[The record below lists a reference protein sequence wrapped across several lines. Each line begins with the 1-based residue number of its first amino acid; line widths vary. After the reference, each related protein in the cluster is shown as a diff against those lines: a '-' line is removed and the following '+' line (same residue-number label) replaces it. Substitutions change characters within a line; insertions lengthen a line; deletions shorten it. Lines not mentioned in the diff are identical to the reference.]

1 MSLLARLFR
10 LFRRKPEPLRM
21 GYMRGLDG
29 NRHLVTNRVLTDAEK
44 VALKEAWAECWR
56 RV

>member
-1 MSLLARLFR
+1 MRLLAR

-29 NRHLVTNRVLTDAEK
+29 NRYLVTNRALTAAEK
-44 VALKEAWAECWR
+44 VALKDAWAECWR

>member
-10 LFRRKPEPLRM
+10 RKLEPLRM

-29 NRHLVTNRVLTDAEK
+29 NRYLVTNRALTAAEK
-44 VALKEAWAECWR
+44 AALREAWAECWR
-56 RV
+56 RA